1 MTIIKHIILG
11 TLLGGLV
18 CSCSYKKNDRVHRTE
33 DYSLIVKADKCFNLD
48 SETVQTTEYLQLFKS
63 GEEIIFSF
71 VNEYDNSIVLYDYA
85 TGENMRKIKFEREG
99 ANGTNSVTSYLIIN
113 EDSIYLYDRTTHLLS
128 LANDRSIVKD
138 KKRINIVRC
147 LKGDSIFAPSELFP
161 RTNSPIL
168 KIGDE
173 LLLSGTL
180 FYEFE
185 GENDSNRPVMAF
197 YNLQKNTIRYS
208 DSYPS
213 MYHSG
218 NWGGSFTY
226 RFPYYTLSPN
236 NELVI
241 SFAADHNIRVHHVD
255 SLQYHEFYAGTKED
269 IVIEP
274 VEKSLDFEHFS
285 PEADRDHYVH
295 SLNYGCIHYDSYREV
310 YYRLAGHPDS
320 SIDPKEGV
328 LRKPMSVTI
337 LDKNFQIVGETMLPQ
352 ELYLLNQCFVGPDG
366 FHIQVESEDDDIMRF
381 KTFELLKL

>member
-99 ANGTNSVTSYLIIN
+99 ANGINSVTSYLIIN

-274 VEKSLDFEHFS
+274 VEKSLDFELFS
-285 PEADRDHYVH
+285 PKADRDHYVH

>member
-63 GEEIIFSF
+63 GGKIIFSF

-85 TGENMRKIKFEREG
+85 TGKNMRKIKFEREG
-99 ANGTNSVTSYLIIN
+99 ANGINSVTSYLIIN
-113 EDSIYLYDRTTHLLS
+113 EDSIYLYDRTTHLLI

-241 SFAADHNIRVHHVD
+241 SFAADHNIRVHHVN

>member
-99 ANGTNSVTSYLIIN
+99 ANGINSVTSYLIIN
-113 EDSIYLYDRTTHLLS
+113 EDSICLYDRTTHLLS

>member
-99 ANGTNSVTSYLIIN
+99 ANGINSVTSYLIIN
-113 EDSIYLYDRTTHLLS
+113 EDSYNLYDRTTHLLS

>member
-63 GEEIIFSF
+63 GEEIILSF

-99 ANGTNSVTSYLIIN
+99 ANGINSVTSYLIIN

>member
-99 ANGTNSVTSYLIIN
+99 ANGINSVTSYLIIN

-138 KKRINIVRC
+138 KQRINIVRC

>member
-48 SETVQTTEYLQLFKS
+48 SETVQATEYHQLFKS

-99 ANGTNSVTSYLIIN
+99 ANGINSVTSYLIIN

-197 YNLQKNTIRYS
+197 YNLQKSTIRYS
-208 DSYPS
+208 DCYPS

>member
-99 ANGTNSVTSYLIIN
+99 ANGINSVTSYLIIN
-113 EDSIYLYDRTTHLLS
+113 EDSIYLYDRMTRYLYLT
-128 LANDRSIVKD
+128 NDSSHVKD
-138 KKRINIVRC
+138 KKRIDIVRR

>member
-1 MTIIKHIILG
+1 MIMIRSFVFVV
-11 TLLGGLV
+11 LLGIVVG
-18 CSCSYKKNDRVHRTE
+18 SCQQDKKTVIHRTD
-33 DYSLIVKADKCFNLD
+33 DYTLVAKEDKCFPLD
-48 SETVQTTEYLQLFKS
+48 SETVQLSDYLQLIYMDGKLV
-63 GEEIIFSF
+63 FSF
-71 VNEYDNSIVLYDYA
+71 INNYDNSIVLYDYG
-85 TGENMRKIKFEREG
+85 TVKNMGKIKFEQEG
-99 ANGTNSVTSYLIIN
+99 SNGVGSITSYLFLN
-113 EDSIYLYDRTTHLLS
+113 KDSIYLYDRMARYLYLT
-128 LANDRSIVKD
+128 NDSSHVKD
-138 KKRINIVRC
+138 KKRIDIVRR

-197 YNLQKNTIRYS
+197 YNLQKNTLRYS

-381 KTFELLKL
+381 KTFGLLKL

>member
-99 ANGTNSVTSYLIIN
+99 ANGINSVTSYLIIN

-269 IVIEP
+269 IVIVP

>member
-99 ANGTNSVTSYLIIN
+99 ANGINSVTSYLIIN
-113 EDSIYLYDRTTHLLS
+113 EDSIYLYDRTTHLLI

>member
-1 MTIIKHIILG
+1 M
-11 TLLGGLV
+11 
-18 CSCSYKKNDRVHRTE
+18 
-33 DYSLIVKADKCFNLD
+33 
-48 SETVQTTEYLQLFKS
+48 
-63 GEEIIFSF
+63 
-71 VNEYDNSIVLYDYA
+71 NEYDNSIVLYDYA

-99 ANGTNSVTSYLIIN
+99 ANGINSVTSYLIIN

-218 NWGGSFTY
+218 NWGGVLHIVFLII
-226 RFPYYTLSPN
+226 PCLLIMN
-236 NELVI
+236 WLLV
-241 SFAADHNIRVHHVD
+241 
-255 SLQYHEFYAGTKED
+255 L
-269 IVIEP
+269 
-274 VEKSLDFEHFS
+274 
-285 PEADRDHYVH
+285 
-295 SLNYGCIHYDSYREV
+295 
-310 YYRLAGHPDS
+310 
-320 SIDPKEGV
+320 
-328 LRKPMSVTI
+328 
-337 LDKNFQIVGETMLPQ
+337 LP
-352 ELYLLNQCFVGPDG
+352 
-366 FHIQVESEDDDIMRF
+366 III
-381 KTFELLKL
+381 

>member
-1 MTIIKHIILG
+1 
-11 TLLGGLV
+11 
-18 CSCSYKKNDRVHRTE
+18 
-33 DYSLIVKADKCFNLD
+33 
-48 SETVQTTEYLQLFKS
+48 
-63 GEEIIFSF
+63 
-71 VNEYDNSIVLYDYA
+71 
-85 TGENMRKIKFEREG
+85 
-99 ANGTNSVTSYLIIN
+99 
-113 EDSIYLYDRTTHLLS
+113 
-128 LANDRSIVKD
+128 
-138 KKRINIVRC
+138 RC

>member
-18 CSCSYKKNDRVHRTE
+18 CSCSYKKNDRVNRTE

-99 ANGTNSVTSYLIIN
+99 ANGINSVTSYLIIN

>member
-99 ANGTNSVTSYLIIN
+99 ANGINSVTSYLIIN

-147 LKGDSIFAPSELFP
+147 LEGDSIFAPSELFP

-269 IVIEP
+269 IVIGP

>member
-99 ANGTNSVTSYLIIN
+99 ANGINSVTSYLIIN

-285 PEADRDHYVH
+285 PEADGDHYVH

>member
-48 SETVQTTEYLQLFKS
+48 SETFQTTEYLQLFKS

-99 ANGTNSVTSYLIIN
+99 ANGINSVTSYLIIN

>member
-1 MTIIKHIILG
+1 M
-11 TLLGGLV
+11 
-18 CSCSYKKNDRVHRTE
+18 
-33 DYSLIVKADKCFNLD
+33 
-48 SETVQTTEYLQLFKS
+48 
-63 GEEIIFSF
+63 
-71 VNEYDNSIVLYDYA
+71 
-85 TGENMRKIKFEREG
+85 
-99 ANGTNSVTSYLIIN
+99 
-113 EDSIYLYDRTTHLLS
+113 
-128 LANDRSIVKD
+128 
-138 KKRINIVRC
+138 
-147 LKGDSIFAPSELFP
+147 KGDSIFAPSELFP

-213 MYHSG
+213 MYHSR

>member
-11 TLLGGLV
+11 TLLRGLV

-99 ANGTNSVTSYLIIN
+99 ANGINSVTSYLIIN

>member
-33 DYSLIVKADKCFNLD
+33 DYFLIVKADKCFNLD

-99 ANGTNSVTSYLIIN
+99 ANGINSVTSYLIIN

-218 NWGGSFTY
+218 NWGWSFTY

>member
-99 ANGTNSVTSYLIIN
+99 ANGINSVTSYLIIN

-185 GENDSNRPVMAF
+185 GENDSNRLVMAF

>member
-63 GEEIIFSF
+63 GEEIISSF

-99 ANGTNSVTSYLIIN
+99 ANGINSVTSYLIIN

>member
-99 ANGTNSVTSYLIIN
+99 ANGINSVTSYLIIN

-337 LDKNFQIVGETMLPQ
+337 FDKNFQIVGETMLPQ